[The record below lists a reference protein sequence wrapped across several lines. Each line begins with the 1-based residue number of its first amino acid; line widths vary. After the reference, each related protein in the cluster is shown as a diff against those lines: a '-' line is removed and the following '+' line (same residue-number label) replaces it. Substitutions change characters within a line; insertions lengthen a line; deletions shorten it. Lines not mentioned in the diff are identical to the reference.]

1 MRVNSSLLLSVLAG
15 ASLVAGMAHGAKPRF
30 ELTGEIPVVA
40 KDNRAY
46 INIKGWVSA
55 MTTSGPIVWKNGL
68 LQSVPTKSGRNWANV
83 SGLNDFGDVSGSY
96 TLTGSTALQAWA
108 WSANQLVDGATGPSW
123 MQIQSTGINNKRE
136 FGLTVVPF
144 SVTDCG
150 NGSTQWYGKAG
161 VGKPGNWKSA
171 VAWKSQC
178 APSCTVISSYGYG
191 VNNAGDILG
200 FGYGTESRA
209 NNQCS
214 LVGSYFVSWGTGGAT
229 AVPDV
234 YFSSP
239 PSINDVGQV
248 LSHALWNDAG
258 VQNAGI
264 QLWSTTGATR
274 LYTFGPLKP
283 GMTLPSTPL
292 RFNSFGQVIA
302 SDVGTRTGFY
312 TDGKWYDIKTL
323 VNLPPD
329 VSLNLLLDINEL
341 GQVVASGKRG
351 NLSRLFVLT
360 LQAPCPADF
369 NNDGM
374 VDDADYAIL
383 AAAYND
389 LSCPPAPAECPCDLN
404 LDGAVDDADFALF
417 LLSYDLSVCP

>member
-1 MRVNSSLLLSVLAG
+1 MRVNSSLLLVC
-15 ASLVAGMAHGAKPRF
+15 VAGSSLLSGVADAAKPRF
-30 ELTGEIPVVA
+30 VLTGEIPVSA

-46 INIKGWVSA
+46 INIKGWVA
-55 MTTSGPIVWKNGL
+55 TMTTSGPVVWKNGL

-83 SGLNDFGDVSGSY
+83 SGLNDFGDVSGAY
-96 TLTGSTALQAWA
+96 TLTGGTALQAWA

-123 MQIQSTGINNKRE
+123 MQIQTTGINNKRD

-144 SVTDCG
+144 SVSDCG
-150 NGSTQWYGKAG
+150 NGSTQWYGRAG

-171 VAWKSQC
+171 VAWKTQC
-178 APSCTVISSYGYG
+178 TPSCTVISSFGYG

-209 NNQCS
+209 NNQCT
-214 LVGSYFVSWGTGGAT
+214 LVGSYFVSWGSGGAT

-239 PSINDVGQV
+239 PTINDIGQV
-248 LSHALWNDAG
+248 LSHAVWTDAG

-264 QLWSTTGATR
+264 QLWSTGGATR

-302 SDVGTRTGFY
+302 SDVGTKTGFY
-312 TDGKWYDIKTL
+312 SDGKWYDIKTL
-323 VNLPPD
+323 VTLPPD

-341 GQVVASGKRG
+341 GQVVASGKRDAQ
-351 NLSRLFVLT
+351 SRLFVLT
-360 LQAPCPADF
+360 LQSPCPADF

-374 VDDADYAIL
+374 VDDADYAL
-383 AAAYND
+383 FNAAYSEI
-389 LSCPPAPAECPCDLN
+389 SCPPAPAECPCDLN
-404 LDGAVDDADFALF
+404 LDGVVDDSDFGLF
-417 LLSYDLSVCP
+417 LLSYELGVCP